1 MRDGTDTR
9 TLDIITGGMRIGYAR
24 VSTQEQN
31 LDLQRDALRA
41 AACATV
47 YEEKISGGRSR
58 AERPEL
64 DNALKA
70 LRKGDTLVVWR
81 LDRLGR
87 SLAHLVQIVTDLNQ
101 RGIALESLTE
111 KIDTSTASGKLI
123 TNMFAV
129 LAEYDRNLTRE
140 RTLAGLKSARA
151 RGRTGGRP
159 PKIGVKEIREINV
172 LLADPH
178 TTIKDVASRYGVSRT
193 TIYKHI
199 KGSADNSR
207 SE

>member
-9 TLDIITGGMRIGYAR
+9 TLDIITGGMRLGYAR

-31 LDLQRDALRA
+31 LDLQRDALNA
-41 AACATV
+41 AACAMV

-111 KIDTSTASGKLI
+111 KIDTSTASGQLI
-123 TNMFAV
+123 TNIFAV
-129 LAEYDRNLTRE
+129 LAEYDRNLIRE

-159 PKIGVKEIREINV
+159 PKIGAKEIREINA

-178 TTIKDVASRYGVSRT
+178 TTVTDVASRYGVSRT
-193 TIYKHI
+193 TIYKHM
-199 KGSADNSR
+199 KVPANGS
-207 SE
+207 

>member
-1 MRDGTDTR
+1 MRDDADTR

-159 PKIGVKEIREINV
+159 PKIGAKEIREINV

-178 TTIKDVASRYGVSRT
+178 TTIKDVATRYGVSRT
-193 TIYKHI
+193 TVYKHI
-199 KGSADNSR
+199 KGAADNSTG
-207 SE
+207 

>member
-1 MRDGTDTR
+1 MRDDTDTR

-41 AACATV
+41 AACATI

-87 SLAHLVQIVTDLNQ
+87 SLAHLVQIVTDLNH

-159 PKIGVKEIREINV
+159 PKIGAKEIREINV
-172 LLADPH
+172 LLSDPH

-193 TIYKHI
+193 TIYKHM
-199 KGSADNSR
+199 KGPANGS
-207 SE
+207 

>member
-1 MRDGTDTR
+1 
-9 TLDIITGGMRIGYAR
+9 MRIGYAR

>member
-159 PKIGVKEIREINV
+159 PKIGAKEIREINV

-178 TTIKDVASRYGVSRT
+178 TTIKDVATRYGVSRT

-199 KGSADNSR
+199 KGAVDNSR
-207 SE
+207 D